1 MQNRSLFKPAVVLL
15 VALLAAP
22 GVTFAQE
29 LHIPQGP
36 TKVEPYESALF
47 QNDRPKRDSLWNG
60 MLIGAAI
67 GVGVGMFILPYKIC
81 GSLDDSECS
90 VIVRGAIGLP
100 VIAGS
105 IGVGALVDGLSSR
118 DQRAPFAQ
126 RRVPSKRYGVQA
138 TVRF

>member
-1 MQNRSLFKPAVVLL
+1 MRNRLLFKTAVILL

-22 GVTFAQE
+22 SVTFAQE
-29 LHIPQGP
+29 LRIPQGS
-36 TKVEPYESALF
+36 TNVESVLF
-47 QNDRPKRDSLWNG
+47 QNDPPKRDSLWNG
-60 MLIGAAI
+60 ILIGAAI

-118 DQRAPFAQ
+118 DQRVPVAQ
-126 RRVPSKRYGVQA
+126 RQIPSKTYGLQA